1 MLASLKMRYLCLSL
15 LLLFAVLPVGAEGQ
29 TYHVLY
35 SLHADVDGE
44 KGEERLL
51 MVSTTSSD
59 PTSPGPKEFWV
70 MKLRG
75 DKYERVHRAGPDEG
89 EFTNSMVMWQ
99 IESPET
105 MLPGISLLPRGGK
118 YPVVRIVFAPSSD
131 YLVDF
136 QYDGK
141 TYRDVTAPGP

>member
-1 MLASLKMRYLCLSL
+1 
-15 LLLFAVLPVGAEGQ
+15 
-29 TYHVLY
+29 
-35 SLHADVDGE
+35 
-44 KGEERLL
+44 
-51 MVSTTSSD
+51 
-59 PTSPGPKEFWV
+59 
-70 MKLRG
+70 MKLQG

-105 MLPGISLLPRGGK
+105 MLPGITLLSPEKR
-118 YPVVRIVFAPSSD
+118 YPVIRIVFAPSSD

-141 TYRDVTAPGP
+141 AYRDVTAAGP